1 MSCVSLVFQSGPL
14 HAPQVAL
21 VFCKP
26 WIHRDGQFSQQF
38 ETWHYNKKSL
48 LNRQDNIYIYD
59 IYISHRI
66 HGAGIY
72 ANLMVDVSICSIHGS
87 YGIYRSKWQLEFHY
101 CETIEPKFQR

>member
-48 LNRQDNIYIYD
+48 LNRQDNIYI
-59 IYISHRI
+59 
-66 HGAGIY
+66 
-72 ANLMVDVSICSIHGS
+72 
-87 YGIYRSKWQLEFHY
+87 
-101 CETIEPKFQR
+101 